1 MSNIEEI
8 QKWMNDLEKEFN
20 IKIDNKSEFNKESL
34 TKKKNK

>member
-8 QKWMNDLEKEFN
+8 QKWMNDIEKKFN
-20 IKIDNKSEFNKESL
+20 IKIDNKSEFTKEKL

>member
-20 IKIDNKSEFNKESL
+20 IKIDNKSEFTKEKL